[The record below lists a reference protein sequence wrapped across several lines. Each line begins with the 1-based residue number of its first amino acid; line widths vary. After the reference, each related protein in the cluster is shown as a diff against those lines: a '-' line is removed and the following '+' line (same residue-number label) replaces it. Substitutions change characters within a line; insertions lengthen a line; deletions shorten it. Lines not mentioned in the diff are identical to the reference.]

1 MPEDEDI
8 DARMAR
14 EAAEAAAPKA
24 TRTRKP
30 VEEERKHPVLTNA
43 EYDAAVAEAEKRLA
57 DAERKAAREKLIADS
72 MDQIR
77 RERNALTGAV
87 DQDEPVTLTIDVA
100 EYTDRLIIDGEQF
113 FHGSTYTLPRHKA
126 ATISDMM
133 FRSYIHQAQLD
144 GKDPQEAYRRSHA
157 QHITKKGVVPV
168 DPALAAKVGGFA
180 A

>member
-1 MPEDEDI
+1 
-8 DARMAR
+8 
-14 EAAEAAAPKA
+14 
-24 TRTRKP
+24 
-30 VEEERKHPVLTNA
+30 
-43 EYDAAVAEAEKRLA
+43 
-57 DAERKAAREKLIADS
+57 

-87 DQDEPVTLTIDVA
+87 DQDEPVTITIDVA

-157 QHITKKGVVPV
+157 QHVTKNGTAPV
-168 DPALAAKVGGFA
+168 DPGIAAKIGGFA

>member
-14 EAAEAAAPKA
+14 EAAETAAPKV

-30 VEEERKHPVLTNA
+30 TEEERKHPILTNA
-43 EYDAAVAEAEKRLA
+43 DYDAAVAEAEKRLA
-57 DAERKAAREKLIADS
+57 DVERKAARDKVIADS
-72 MDQIR
+72 MDRIR
-77 RERNALTGAV
+77 RERNALTGVV

-100 EYTDRLIIDGEQF
+100 EYDDRITIDGQQF
-113 FHGSTYTLPRHKA
+113 FHGETYTVPRHKA
-126 ATISDMM
+126 ATINDMM
-133 FRSYIHQAQLD
+133 FRSYLHQAQLD

-157 QHITKKGVVPV
+157 QHVTKNGTAPV
-168 DPALAAKVGGFA
+168 DPGIAAKIGGFA